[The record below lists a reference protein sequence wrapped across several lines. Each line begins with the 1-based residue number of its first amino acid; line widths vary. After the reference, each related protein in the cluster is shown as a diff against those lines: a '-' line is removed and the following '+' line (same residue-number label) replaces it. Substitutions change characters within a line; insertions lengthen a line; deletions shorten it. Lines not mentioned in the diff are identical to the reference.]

1 MDLSAT
7 GKVSKLDAGSKKTWK
22 LHQTLNELQKWS
34 AYLQQSAERFDEE
47 LEQYKSTFLSAT
59 EAKVYKEVSEGLRLM
74 KKESALLKSRSNRLR
89 GPR

>member
-1 MDLSAT
+1 MDLATT

-47 LEQYKSTFLSAT
+47 LAQFKSTFLSTT
-59 EAKVYKEVSEGLRLM
+59 ETKVYKEVSEALRLM
-74 KKESALLKSRSNRLR
+74 KKESALLKSRANRLR